1 MYICIY
7 ELAREREEA
16 KSIRRPRR
24 VAYVFSSFS
33 LSLSWSREETRALSA
48 KVSPMMNSRTGTKRN
63 SDQSTRERERES
75 GSAGGRDA
83 EAFPLSKTRESI
95 YEIDR
100 REKERKRDASA
111 KCTLSLSLHCNSPLS
126 PFLLPARFSL
136 SLSLSLCILAS

>member
-75 GSAGGRDA
+75 PGAPEGETQKLFLYR
-83 EAFPLSKTRESI
+83 KRESRFMKLI
-95 YEIDR
+95 G
-100 REKERKRDASA
+100 ERKREREMPLPNV
-111 KCTLSLSLHCNSPLS
+111 LSLSLCTVIAHYPHFCSPL
-126 PFLLPARFSL
+126 ASL
-136 SLSLSLCILAS
+136 SLSLSLFAF